1 MALQTDLNVS
11 PYHDDFDP
19 AKDFYRILFQ
29 PGVAVQAREL
39 NQLQSILQHQIEK
52 FGDNVFKRGTIIDG
66 CTITTNARVP
76 YVKINDL
83 TTDGLQVDV
92 NLYTGL
98 SVKNSAN
105 LVAHIVKTTSGL
117 QSQAPDLNTL
127 FVTYTNSGDDF
138 STDTFSAGENLTVF
152 DKRYPIFNI

>member
-1 MALQTDLNVS
+1 MALETNLNVS
-11 PYHDDFDP
+11 PYFDDYSQD
-19 AKDFYRILFQ
+19 KDFYKILFQ

-39 NQLQSILQHQIEK
+39 NQLQTILQQQIEK
-52 FGDNVFKRGTIIDG
+52 FGDNVFRRGTIIEG
-66 CTITTNARVP
+66 CSITTNERVP

-92 NLYTGL
+92 NLYNNL

-117 QSQAPDLNTL
+117 QSTAPDLNTL
-127 FVTYTNSGDDF
+127 FVTYTNSGDNF
-138 STDTFSAGENLTVF
+138 ETDTFSAG
-152 DKRYPIFNI
+152 